1 MTYWNL
7 NYNKQDFIIII
18 LFVQFY
24 INEMYVLEDIVK
36 YNITRTMPFTSTL
49 LMMSNFLHTLKLLQL
64 LLYEIWV

>member
-64 LLYEIWV
+64 LLYAIWV